1 MAVQLYDAATGT
13 LLIDF
18 AYEAQADSFEYF
30 YTTSIVSFGGDD
42 LISEVVYYGG
52 YRPTA
57 VYGPIEYYRHYE
69 FRMTTTDGLITGVT
83 IPLPPAAYQTDEHV
97 MVVDTL
103 IVEKSGQFQWLTAPD
118 ATVTWVTVERIFGPD
133 SIVTVTSHPA
143 GVVGKTDDGDRI
155 GNEIISIFFPGLYRW
170 TVAVPSRAYGA
181 YIFSELPMR
190 DEQLSNLR
198 DENDRVVLG
207 IAGSTSP
214 SIQYVR
220 ILE

>member
-1 MAVQLYDAATGT
+1 M
-13 LLIDF
+13 
-18 AYEAQADSFEYF
+18 
-30 YTTSIVSFGGDD
+30 
-42 LISEVVYYGG
+42 
-52 YRPTA
+52 
-57 VYGPIEYYRHYE
+57 
-69 FRMTTTDGLITGVT
+69 
-83 IPLPPAAYQTDEHV
+83 
-97 MVVDTL
+97 
-103 IVEKSGQFQWLTAPD
+103 
-118 ATVTWVTVERIFGPD
+118 
-133 SIVTVTSHPA
+133 TVTSHPA